1 MIDIKDFKKLTQY
14 EPDLRRAYKADY
26 KLPTPWSEDAVIE
39 EILHKYEPGE
49 RINWAC
55 GNCSLRA
62 YSRVGRLYFEFKEA
76 HPDKT
81 EKNKET
87 KTK

>member
-1 MIDIKDFKKLTQY
+1 MIDIKDYRKLIPY

-55 GNCSLRA
+55 GNCALRG
-62 YSRVGRLYFEFKEA
+62 YTRVGRLFYEYREA
-76 HPDKT
+76 HS
-81 EKNKET
+81 EKNKE
-87 KTK
+87 K

>member
-26 KLPTPWSEDAVIE
+26 KLPTPPSEDAVIE

-49 RINWAC
+49 RINWSC

-62 YSRVGRLYFEFKEA
+62 YTRVGRLFYEYKEA

-81 EKNKET
+81 EKNKSE
-87 KTK
+87 

>member
-26 KLPTPWSEDAVIE
+26 KLPTPWSEDQVIQ
-39 EILHKYEPGE
+39 EILLKYEPGE
-49 RINWAC
+49 GERINWNC
-55 GNCSLRA
+55 GNCALRA
-62 YSRVGRLYFEFKEA
+62 YTRVGRLYFEYKEA
-76 HPDKT
+76 HP

>member
-1 MIDIKDFKKLTQY
+1 MIDIKDYKKLIPY
-14 EPDLRRAYKADY
+14 EADLKRAFLAEY
-26 KLPTPWSEDAVIE
+26 KLPTPRSEDMVIE

-55 GNCSLRA
+55 GICSLRA
-62 YSRVGRLYFEFKEA
+62 YTRVGRLFYEYREA

-81 EKNKET
+81 EKNKE
-87 KTK
+87 K

>member
-1 MIDIKDFKKLTQY
+1 MLEPKDFKKLTQY

-26 KLPTPWSEDAVIE
+26 KLPTPPSEDAVIE

-49 RINWAC
+49 RINWSC
-55 GNCSLRA
+55 GICSRRA
-62 YSRVGRLYFEFKEA
+62 YTRVGRLFYDYKEA

-81 EKNKET
+81 EKNKSE
-87 KTK
+87 

>member
-1 MIDIKDFKKLTQY
+1 MIDIKDYKKLIQY

-49 RINWAC
+49 AERINWNC

-62 YSRVGRLYFEFKEA
+62 YSRVGRLFYEYREA
-76 HPDKT
+76 HP
-81 EKNKET
+81 NKE
-87 KTK
+87 K

>member
-1 MIDIKDFKKLTQY
+1 MIDLKDYKKLQPY

-49 RINWAC
+49 AERIVWNC

-62 YSRVGRLYFEFKEA
+62 YSRAGRLFYEYKEA
-76 HPDKT
+76 HPDK
-81 EKNKET
+81 NKE
-87 KTK
+87 K

>member
-1 MIDIKDFKKLTQY
+1 MLEPKDFKKLTQY
-14 EPDLRRAYKADY
+14 EADLKRAWLADY

-55 GNCSLRA
+55 GNCALRG
-62 YSRVGRLYFEFKEA
+62 YTRVGRLYFEFKEA
-76 HPDKT
+76 HPDK
-81 EKNKET
+81 NKE
-87 KTK
+87 K

>member
-1 MIDIKDFKKLTQY
+1 MLEPKDFKKLTQY
-14 EPDLRRAYKADY
+14 EPDLRRAFKADY

-49 RINWAC
+49 RVNWAC
-55 GNCSLRA
+55 GICSLRT
-62 YSRVGRLYFEFKEA
+62 YTRVGRLYFEYKDS
-76 HPDKT
+76 HP

>member
-26 KLPTPWSEDAVIE
+26 KLPTPPSEDAVIE
-39 EILHKYEPGE
+39 EIIHKYEPGE

-55 GNCSLRA
+55 GICSLRS
-62 YSRVGRLYFEFKEA
+62 YTRVGRLFYEYKEA

-81 EKNKET
+81 EKNKSE
-87 KTK
+87 